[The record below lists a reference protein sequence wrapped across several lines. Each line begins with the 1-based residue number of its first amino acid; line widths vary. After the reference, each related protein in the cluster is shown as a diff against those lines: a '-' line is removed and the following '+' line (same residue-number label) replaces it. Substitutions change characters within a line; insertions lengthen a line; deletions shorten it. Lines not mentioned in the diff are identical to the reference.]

1 MGHVVRGTTTL
12 GKIFLWC
19 FCRILWIVME
29 IRGFHLL
36 CVSESI
42 REELSVTSNGTN
54 LFFIPALAISGNLF
68 TMFSNFWYVCYLF
81 LRTPKINSLVII
93 I

>member
-12 GKIFLWC
+12 GQIFLWC
-19 FCRILWIVME
+19 FCRILWIVMK

-42 REELSVTSNGTN
+42 REELSVTSNGIN
-54 LFFIPALAISGNLF
+54 LFFIPALTISGNLF
-68 TMFSNFWYVCYLF
+68 TMFMFFGMFVIYF
-81 LRTPKINSLVII
+81 FELRKLILSL
-93 I
+93 

>member
-12 GKIFLWC
+12 GQIFLWC

-54 LFFIPALAISGNLF
+54 LFFIPALTISGKISLPHSVF
-68 TMFSNFWYVCYLF
+68 LGMFVIYFSNF
-81 LRTPKINSLVII
+81 KD
-93 I
+93 